1 LQPRRLITHQR
12 QEPHALD
19 NGQLPGPAV
28 DQAKISVT
36 ESNLWASRSSFL
48 STALPG
54 LGRAGVFASLSE
66 KCRREIKG
74 GPASS
79 RESAPL

>member
-36 ESNLWASRSSFL
+36 ESNFWPF
-48 STALPG
+48 
-54 LGRAGVFASLSE
+54 
-66 KCRREIKG
+66 
-74 GPASS
+74 
-79 RESAPL
+79 